1 MKRIITAVAGSL
13 FLLVAG
19 VSHSQSDEHAQV
31 MMFGVFHFAN
41 PGLDVVQTDTVN
53 VMTEESQQYLEDLS
67 TRLRGFRP
75 TVVLLEFNPANE
87 AEMQERYEQYLDD
100 KFELPANEIYQL
112 GFRIARLSGVEKIG
126 SFDEATIGWNAQPL
140 FEYLSDHDP
149 DTERAVETA
158 IEDITAKQQQ
168 AHSSLALGQL
178 LKMTN
183 DPEQDRLN
191 KSFYLL
197 TNHVGTGDNFVGA
210 DAAASWWHR
219 NFRMYAKIQ
228 RHASPGQRVLVIGG
242 QGHTAILKEFLDVD
256 ADRDGVDVVPYL

>member
-1 MKRIITAVAGSL
+1 MKNTITAVVGSF
-13 FLLVAG
+13 FLLLAG
-19 VSHSQSDEHAQV
+19 VSHSQSDNHAQV

-41 PGLDVVQTDTVN
+41 PGLDVVKTATVN

-67 TRLRGFRP
+67 TRLREFRP

-87 AEMQERYEQYLDD
+87 AVMQERYEQYLDD

-112 GFRIARLSGVEKIG
+112 GFRVARLSGVEKIG
-126 SFDEATIGWNAQPL
+126 SFDERSIGWNAEPL
-140 FEYLSDHDP
+140 LEYLPEHDP
-149 DTERAVETA
+149 DTERAVQMA
-158 IEDITAKQQQ
+158 IDDITAKQQQ
-168 AHSSLALGQL
+168 AHARLTLGQL

-183 DPEQDRLN
+183 DPDKDRLN
-191 KSFYLL
+191 KSFYVL

-228 RHASPGQRVLVIGG
+228 RHATPGQRVLVIGG
-242 QGHTAILKEFLDVD
+242 QGHTAILKDFLEVD